1 MAFNERLKGAARR
14 LKHQAVPSVTE
25 ESSEATTATDDAKY
39 APLSVYVI
47 TRKQDFE
54 YLPDMIASLP
64 EGIEL
69 NIVETKHGADC
80 EAATMTHEDTVNGRL
95 VRTWEWTYS
104 KWDFASAR
112 NAAMAT
118 CTREWCLWMDS
129 DDRFLAIYHNDLINI
144 IAEAGAGVGG
154 FMMGCV
160 GYQPPYKANER
171 GAYYHTPH
179 LRLHRNEARLKW
191 RGYAHEQIDTSI
203 QDAGYSI
210 SESAILISH
219 VGYVTDVKAL
229 TAKMGRNVMLL
240 CRQIAEDHEYIPAY
254 YLNVLKNNL
263 VTYLDM
269 KESSNV

>member
-1 MAFNERLKGAARR
+1 MALNERLKGAARR
-14 LKHQAVPSVTE
+14 LKQQAVPTVAE
-25 ESSEATTATDDAKY
+25 ESSEAATATDGPESV
-39 APLSVYVI
+39 PLSVYVI
-47 TRKQDFE
+47 TRKEDFK

-64 EGIEL
+64 LGIEL
-69 NIVETKHGADC
+69 NIVETKHGEDC
-80 EAATMTHEDTVNGRL
+80 DGPTLTHEETVNGRL
-95 VRTWEWTYS
+95 VRTWEWTYTQ
-104 KWDFASAR
+104 WDFASAR
-112 NAAMAT
+112 NAALKT

-129 DDRFLAIYHNDLINI
+129 DDRFQPAYHKDLLGL

-154 FMMGCV
+154 FMIGCV
-160 GYQPPYKANER
+160 GYQPPYKDNER
-171 GAYYHTPH
+171 GGYYNTPH
-179 LRLHRNEARLKW
+179 LRLHRNDKRLKW

-210 SESAILISH
+210 SESAIIITH

-240 CRQIAEDHEYIPAY
+240 CRQIAEDKEYIPAY

-269 KESSNV
+269 KESSHG